1 MSASRGDRFIDT
13 DVVVIGAGAAGAR
26 AAIAARA
33 EGARTLVITKSR
45 FAKGGATPTANAAD
59 LTIDGLSA
67 AEIGLPGDRRD
78 SPEQF
83 FADIVA
89 DGLYLSNQRMVEAYV
104 RENKP
109 ATKELIDWG
118 MKVYAFEEAHSQKY
132 VRGINTSARE
142 VLKALGR
149 GLSADPPQWL
159 EDHMAVDLLTRD
171 GSVCGLVGLDQRF
184 GGITVIRAKAVV
196 IATGGW
202 QSGWFLNSAST
213 DLSGDGQAMAFRA
226 GADLIDMEM
235 VQAMPDCLIWP
246 PSLRNSYLTYVLA
259 EGGGLGKLLNADGE
273 RFMER
278 YAPRLRERSTK
289 EIVAVATAL
298 EVRAGRGSPHGGVF
312 FSLEGTSR
320 EEFEAVVKGISLYAQ
335 GSIQFKVGFPRL
347 AEQLF
352 EGRVFEVG
360 NLMHYMMGGIRADEN
375 GQATVPGLFAAGEC
389 TGGLWG
395 ASRVSSAISEAV
407 IHGRIAGHAAGRHAR
422 AAAAREIDP
431 GQVAEIEDVINRPL
445 RDRDGAAIFEFKRTV
460 QDEAA
465 RDLGVVKDKE
475 GLEGAVAEFSR
486 LAADEV
492 PRLVV
497 SGPKTRLVNAE
508 WSEALQLR
516 NLVQVLGLSAVS
528 ARSRVES
535 RGSHYRLDATVMDN
549 DHWLRNIVLRKAGG
563 HPAVLE
569 EPLVVTSIT
578 PPGGRMTY
586 EEANQVAT
594 ASLSEASGAGQA
606 QTAPPGGAK

>member
-1 MSASRGDRFIDT
+1 MGALRGDRFIDT

-67 AEIGLPGDRRD
+67 AEIELPGDRRD

-83 FADIVA
+83 FTDIVA
-89 DGLYLSNQRMVEAYV
+89 DGLYLSNQRLVEAYV

-109 ATKELIDWG
+109 ATKELLDWG
-118 MKVYAFEEAHSQKY
+118 MKVYSFEEAHSQKY
-132 VRGINTSARE
+132 MRGINTSARE

-149 GLSADPPQWL
+149 ALSADPPQWL

-171 GSVCGLVGLDQRF
+171 RAVSGVVGLDQRF
-184 GGITVIRAKAVV
+184 GGITIVRAKAVV

-213 DLSGDGQAMAFRA
+213 DLSGDGQAMAYRA
-226 GADLIDMEM
+226 GADLIDLEM

-259 EGGGLGKLLNADGE
+259 EGGGLGKLLNAAGE

-278 YAPRLRERSTK
+278 YDPRLRERSTK
-289 EIVAVATAL
+289 EIVAVATEL

-312 FSLEGTSR
+312 FSLEGTPR
-320 EEFEAVVKGISLYAQ
+320 EEFDAVLKAASLYAQ
-335 GSIQFKVGFPRL
+335 GSVQFREGMPRL
-347 AEQLF
+347 AEQLAA
-352 EGRVFEVG
+352 GQIFEVG
-360 NLMHYMMGGIRADEN
+360 NLMHYMMGGIRTDED
-375 GQATVPGLFAAGEC
+375 GQATIPGLFAAGEC

-407 IHGRIAGHAAGRHAR
+407 IHGRIAGRYAGRYAKG
-422 AAAAREIDP
+422 AAAREIDP
-431 GQVAEIEDVINRPL
+431 GQVDEIRDIADRPL
-445 RDRDGAAIFEFKRTV
+445 GDHDGAAVYEFKRTV

-475 GLEGAVAEFSR
+475 GLERAATEFAR

-492 PRLVV
+492 PRLAV

-516 NLVQVLGLSAVS
+516 NLVDVLGLSAVS
-528 ARSRVES
+528 ARARVES

-549 DHWLRNIVLRKAGG
+549 DRWLCNIVLRKGG
-563 HPAVLE
+563 DGRPVVRE
-569 EPLVVTSIT
+569 EPLVLTSIT

-594 ASLSEASGAGQA
+594 ASLSEAS
-606 QTAPPGGAK
+606 TPGGAR